1 MTDKCKTC
9 GRTPSQAIADAR
21 TLGVQQ
27 EFDSGIYT
35 CCQIAQWA
43 REQWLAWVE
52 ATQQDANRADEVK
65 WPEANDAEGIL
76 VPVRFRRPVP
86 RFTHAWFKNPDD
98 RR

>member
-43 REQWLAWVE
+43 HDHPHASNNGIPIWW
-52 ATQQDANRADEVK
+52 EVIF
-65 WPEANDAEGIL
+65 WAAL
-76 VPVRFRRPVP
+76 
-86 RFTHAWFKNPDD
+86 
-98 RR
+98 